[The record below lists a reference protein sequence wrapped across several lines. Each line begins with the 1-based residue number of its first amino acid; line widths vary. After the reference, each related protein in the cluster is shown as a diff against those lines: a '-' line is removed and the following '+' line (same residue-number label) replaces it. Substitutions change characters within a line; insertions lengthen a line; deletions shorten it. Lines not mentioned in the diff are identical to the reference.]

1 MTTISSARAP
11 FADLPRTQGPAS
23 AAKQV
28 YVIDTSKTA
37 ELSSADKAE
46 RAKANAEKD
55 AAKAASDKRLKEIE
69 QHKNVENNGIYTS
82 NVSSL
87 SLENAKKNLGFA
99 QLMIERKEGVGSTF
113 HGHYG
118 DQELTNLNQW
128 EAALKDY
135 IGKQEAAAAMYGK
148 VQEMS

>member
-1 MTTISSARAP
+1 
-11 FADLPRTQGPAS
+11 
-23 AAKQV
+23 
-28 YVIDTSKTA
+28 
-37 ELSSADKAE
+37 
-46 RAKANAEKD
+46 
-55 AAKAASDKRLKEIE
+55 
-69 QHKNVENNGIYTS
+69 
-82 NVSSL
+82 
-87 SLENAKKNLGFA
+87 
-99 QLMIERKEGVGSTF
+99 VGSTF